1 MNNTGSSF
9 NKSKHIVDNFERAMR
24 EGWIEVYFQPIVRTS
39 NGRVCAEEALVRW
52 EDPLLGMLNPADF
65 VPALEAVNQAHRL
78 DLYVLEKTLKKM
90 NDQRDR
96 DLFLVPTAVNFCQ
109 VDFYSCDL
117 VEEIASRVE
126 SAKIS
131 KHMIAI
137 GISEGSLSIGNDYV
151 ISQIEQLQDI
161 GFQIWMDD
169 FGSGDSAPAL
179 LQILKFDLLKINI
192 FFVKQITESESAR
205 IILTE
210 LIRMAMSLG
219 IETVAEGVEF
229 KEQVDFLQEIGCTK
243 LQGFYYCKPIPIA
256 KIFDRY
262 VTGTAIGFE
271 NPAESEYYA
280 AVGKVNLY
288 DLSFTKNVDGHLE
301 NYFDTLPMVIM
312 EVDNEGLTILRGNKT
327 FKIFVDQNY
336 NTKDV
341 EQRYPYDYANEYIGV
356 YTVNAIRKCGLN
368 GKRVIIDDR
377 IKSEKTVQML
387 IQRIAVNPVTKV
399 SAVAIVILSV
409 TEKKGLSDE
418 LTYNYIARALSE
430 DYMNLYFVDLTTE
443 DYVEYNPDGMNRDV
457 SVGRRGTNFFKKVIK
472 DAKKYLYIDDVEMFI
487 DSFTKANIKKNIE
500 KNGSYSI
507 TYRLMVKNVPT
518 YVSLKA
524 VSVRNNKNNI
534 IIGVNNVD
542 AQMKQR
548 EVIERIK
555 EEQKTYSRIMA
566 LSGEFISIYTVDPKT
581 NAYACFNSTK
591 AYDALEIAIT
601 GDDFFKDSRRN
612 AKDVIYKEDI
622 KDFLKV
628 FKKEFILEKIDE
640 SGLFIYKYRM
650 NIGDGVVHV
659 CLKAAIINENDGP
672 KLLIGIIDIE
682 NQVEQEMEY
691 MSTLMAA
698 EDKATKDQLTGVKN
712 KRAYADEE
720 EYLNSFISAGSTP
733 AFALVV
739 CDLNGLKQVND
750 TLGHKAGDEY
760 IKEGCHIICEAFSKS
775 PVYRIG
781 GDEFVAVVQGADYE
795 CIDTRIERIQRANRR
810 NKKAGKVTIAV
821 GVSKYEGDKFVSDVF
836 ERADKAMYANKK
848 MMKEGDLF
856 MIDKTLTMR

>member
-1 MNNTGSSF
+1 MNSTGSSF

-52 EDPLLGMLNPADF
+52 EDPMLGMLNPADF

-109 VDFYSCDL
+109 VDFYTCDL

-179 LQILKFDLLKINI
+179 LQILKFDLLKINMY
-192 FFVKQITESESAR
+192 FVKQIIESESAR

-210 LIRMAMSLG
+210 LVRMAMSLG
-219 IETVAEGVEF
+219 IETVAEGVEY
-229 KEQVDFLQEIGCTK
+229 KEQVEFLQEIGCTK
-243 LQGFYYCKPIPIA
+243 LQGFYYCKPLPIS

-271 NPAESEYYA
+271 NPAESDYYA

-288 DLSFTKNVDGHLE
+288 DLSFTNNTDGNLD

-312 EVDNEGLTILRGNKT
+312 EVDDKGLTILRGNKS
-327 FKIFVDQNY
+327 FKQFVLQNY
-336 NTKDV
+336 NTNDV
-341 EQRYPYDYANEYIGV
+341 EHRYPYDFANEHMGV
-356 YTVNAIRKCGLN
+356 YTVNAIRKCGAN

-377 IKSEKTVQML
+377 IRTEKTVQLL

-399 SAVAIVILSV
+399 SAVAIVFLSV

-430 DYMNLYFVDLTTE
+430 DYINLYFVDLNTE
-443 DYVEYNPDGMNRDV
+443 DFVEYNPDGMNRDV
-457 SVGRRGTNFFKKVIK
+457 SVGRQGRNFFKEVIK
-472 DAKKYLYIDDVEMFI
+472 DAKKYLYIDDVEMFL
-487 DSFTKANIKKNIE
+487 DSFKKSNIKKSIE
-500 KNGSYSI
+500 KTGSYSI
-507 TYRLMVKNVPT
+507 TYRLMINDIPT

-524 VSVRNNKNNI
+524 VKVRTSDDKI

-542 AQMKQR
+542 SQMKQR
-548 EVIERIK
+548 EAIERIK

-566 LSGEFISIYTVDPKT
+566 LSGDFITIYTVDPKT
-581 NAYACFNSTK
+581 NEYACFNSTK
-591 AYDALEIAIT
+591 AYDALEIATT
-601 GDDFFKDSRRN
+601 GEDFFKESRRN
-612 AKDVIYKEDI
+612 AKDVVYKDDL

-628 FKKEFILEKIDE
+628 FKKENVLEKINE
-640 SGLFIYKYRM
+640 SGVFIYKYRLNM
-650 NIGDGVVHV
+650 SDSVNHV
-659 CLKAAIINENDGP
+659 CLKAAIINESDGP
-672 KLLIGIIDIE
+672 KLLVGLMDIE
-682 NQVEQEMEY
+682 NQVEQEMAY
-691 MSTLMAA
+691 INSLMAA

-720 EYLNSFISAGSTP
+720 EYLNSFITAGSEIK
-733 AFALVV
+733 FAIVV

-750 TLGHKAGDEY
+750 TLGHQAGDEY
-760 IKEGCHIICEAFSKS
+760 IKEGCHIICEAFAKS

-781 GDEFVAVVQGADYE
+781 GDEFVAVVQGVDYE
-795 CIDTRIERIQRANRR
+795 CLDERIERVQRANRR
-810 NKKAGKVTIAV
+810 NKKAGKVTIAI
-821 GVSKYEGDKFVSDVF
+821 GASKYDKDKFVSDVF
-836 ERADKAMYANKK
+836 ERADEAMYANKK

-856 MIDKTLTMR
+856 MIDKTLTIR